1 MSIENYFESD
11 EFFDSLSPIA
21 KYFETNNSK
30 GSELIEYFIN
40 IAIKYSILFRKG
52 EEFSTTGL
60 SDFIKKVATKISS
73 VDINHMISIS
83 SDFKLEKYV
92 SNLYVDELLLKLDLN
107 REQLN
112 DENYKKVYV
121 LILLEI

>member
-40 IAIKYSILFRKG
+40 IAIKYSMLFRKG

-73 VDINHMISIS
+73 VDINHM
-83 SDFKLEKYV
+83 K
-92 SNLYVDELLLKLDLN
+92 
-107 REQLN
+107 
-112 DENYKKVYV
+112 
-121 LILLEI
+121 

>member
-40 IAIKYSILFRKG
+40 IAIKYSILFRK
-52 EEFSTTGL
+52 
-60 SDFIKKVATKISS
+60 
-73 VDINHMISIS
+73 
-83 SDFKLEKYV
+83 
-92 SNLYVDELLLKLDLN
+92 
-107 REQLN
+107 R
-112 DENYKKVYV
+112 
-121 LILLEI
+121 